1 MAWIL
6 CLRLNRLLEYM
17 LGHILGRF
25 TLFRPVFWNFDRAS
39 AIVNFLII
47 LFYFQQ
53 NLNNVSNYFAY
64 LQGYAKVFYSSTVI
78 WILNS
83 KRLTILSRKEHEGSY
98 ILQEAVEHFPCILPA
113 EGDAMKWYDGQSIVV
128 QSDSQAATQGRVS
141 SISVPSSKTVWECLI
156 N

>member
-17 LGHILGRF
+17 LGHILGRL
-25 TLFRPVFWNFDRAS
+25 TVFWNFDRAS

-47 LFYFQQ
+47 LFYFQL

-64 LQGYAKVFYSSTVI
+64 IQGYAKVFYSSTVI

-83 KRLTILSRKEHEGSY
+83 KKLIILSRKEHEGSY
-98 ILQEAVEHFPCILPA
+98 ISGEAVEHYPCIFPA

-128 QSDSQAATQGRVS
+128 QSDRQAATFS